1 MKVQIYSQW
10 MEDVY
15 IPVRVKQ
22 FTKAAKLVGSSS
34 FVAYAAD
41 HDMSS
46 VVCKNEREA
55 VVEWLDGR
63 IDERC
68 ILHKG
73 IVGCA
78 MMPYHEM
85 GERSCALFFLF
96 LDEEGCIWV
105 WRIHRGRTGCT
116 LVFSESATAGNPR
129 CSMQ

>member
-63 IDERC
+63 IDER
-68 ILHKG
+68 
-73 IVGCA
+73 A
-78 MMPYHEM
+78 
-85 GERSCALFFLF
+85 
-96 LDEEGCIWV
+96 
-105 WRIHRGRTGCT
+105 
-116 LVFSESATAGNPR
+116 SESVA
-129 CSMQ
+129 